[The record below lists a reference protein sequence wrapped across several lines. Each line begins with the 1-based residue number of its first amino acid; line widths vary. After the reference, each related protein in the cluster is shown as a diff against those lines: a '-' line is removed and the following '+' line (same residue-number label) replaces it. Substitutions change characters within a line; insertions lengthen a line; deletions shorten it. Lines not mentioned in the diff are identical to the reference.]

1 MRIAIL
7 SPTWFPVPPKGYG
20 GIEAVVAL
28 LADGLV
34 AAGHD
39 VTLFASGDSQTR
51 AELVSY
57 FDEAPS
63 GRIGTTQAD
72 LLHALTCFERADGY
86 DVVNDHSGP
95 LAAAMGCL
103 TATPLLHTV
112 HGPLVGE
119 WATIYR
125 KLAAATRK
133 LGLVSLSLNQQR
145 MAPELPW
152 AANCPNAID
161 FGKYPLRVEK
171 GDYVFFV
178 GRMSPEKGAHRA
190 IEVARKAGFPIK
202 LAGKCREPEEQVY
215 FDELVRPQLG
225 PDAEYLGEVT
235 HDEKT
240 ALLQEARALVFPIEW
255 EEPFGLVMIEA
266 MACGTPVVA
275 TRRGAVPEVVSEG
288 VGGIV
293 VESYHELADA
303 LEFAF
308 RLDPVECRRDVEDRF
323 SPERL
328 VEHYVAAFEVAAAG
342 EVERLRPVAASADA

>member
-34 AAGHD
+34 DAGHD
-39 VTLFASGDSQTR
+39 VTLFASGDSRTK
-51 AELVSY
+51 AEIVSF

-72 LLHALTCFERADGY
+72 LLHALTCFERGERFDI
-86 DVVNDHSGP
+86 VNDHSGP

-103 TATPLLHTV
+103 AGAPLLHTV

-119 WATIYR
+119 WGTIYR
-125 KLAAATRK
+125 KLGATAPK
-133 LGLVSLSLNQQR
+133 LRLVSLSLNQQR

-152 AANCPNAID
+152 LANCPNALD
-161 FGKYPLRVEK
+161 TSKYPLQVEK
-171 GDYVFFV
+171 GDFLLFL
-178 GRMSPEKGAHRA
+178 GRMNEEKGAHRA
-190 IEVARKAGFPIK
+190 IEVAQAAGLPIK
-202 LAGKCREPEEQVY
+202 LAAKCREPEEQIY
-215 FDELVRPQLG
+215 FDEHVRPLLG
-225 PDAEYLGEVT
+225 NGAEYLGEVP
-235 HDEKT
+235 HEEKIR
-240 ALLQEARALVFPIEW
+240 LLQEARALVFPIEW

-275 TRRGAVPEVVSEG
+275 TRRGAVPEVIADG

-293 VESYHELADA
+293 VDDYREMPAA
-303 LEFAF
+303 LENAL
-308 RLDPVECRRDVEDRF
+308 RLDPVACRRDVEERF

-328 VEHYVAAFEVAAAG
+328 VEHYLAAFELVVQG
-342 EVERLRPVAASADA
+342 ELEPVG